1 MELELEAH
9 FLLPLPYCFI
19 SKPAQLTH
27 LCPAFLELLYQEPGK
42 PIMLVFALSDPAE
55 IMSDQ
60 CFSWSGKEWT
70 VSVT

>member
-9 FLLPLPYCFI
+9 FLLPLPYCCI
-19 SKPAQLTH
+19 SKPAAASPFV
-27 LCPAFLELLYQEPGK
+27 PAFLELLSQEPGK
-42 PIMLVFALSDPAE
+42 PVMLVFALSDPAE

-60 CFSWSGKEWT
+60 CLSCSGKEGT